1 MPVERVAK
9 RLPSSRIAALAR
21 RLLDASTLCAIATV
35 SPGGRAHINT
45 AYFAWG
51 PEFEI
56 VWWSAPQAQHSR
68 NVHANASVAIAVFR
82 STRTW
87 GGLDRGI
94 QLFGR
99 ARELRGRAS
108 HVAGARVHWLCGV
121 FKEPGLET
129 TPFGDLNIMESG
141 WEDDLGHPRDA
152 DELVHALESSWSIVA
167 HCLETWTVD
176 SLEQEARRVRGD
188 EVQMHTRQSVLLRLL
203 THDAYHTGEMS
214 LVLGSHGLG
223 EIDLWRGLARVLS

>member
-1 MPVERVAK
+1 M
-9 RLPSSRIAALAR
+9 IT
-21 RLLDASTLCAIATV
+21 ASAIAPLFRGWQLQNERLVARLRDLTREQLQLPIG
-35 SPGGRAHINT
+35 SPD
-45 AYFAWG
+45 W
-51 PEFEI
+51 P
-56 VWWSAPQAQHSR
+56 VW
-68 NVHANASVAIAVFR
+68 AS
-82 STRTW
+82 
-87 GGLDRGI
+87 
-94 QLFGR
+94 
-99 ARELRGRAS
+99 AS

-203 THDAYHTGEMS
+203 THDAYHTGEVS
-214 LVLGSHGLG
+214 LTLGFAGLG
-223 EIDLWRGLARVLS
+223 EIDLWRGLARIVE